1 MSELTPCNY
10 CTLKHIRARAREDG
24 EKVTLAKPKDKDMDE
39 LMEVAVS
46 LDGEE
51 VAWFM
56 KLTDHCVC

>member
-10 CTLKHIRARAREDG
+10 CSLRVIKARAKKDG
-24 EKVTLAKPKDKDMDE
+24 EKVTLARPKDKEMAD

-46 LDGEE
+46 IDGEE

-56 KLTDHCVC
+56 ELTDHCVC